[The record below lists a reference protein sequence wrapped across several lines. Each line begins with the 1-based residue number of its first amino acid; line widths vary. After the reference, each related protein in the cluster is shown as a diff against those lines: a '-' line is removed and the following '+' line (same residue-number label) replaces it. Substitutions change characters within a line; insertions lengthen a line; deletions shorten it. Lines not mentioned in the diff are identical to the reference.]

1 MPHGRSVVT
10 MLVQVAMHRVSVRPS
25 LTGLQVVEK
34 VSGSQE
40 VMLVTSALI
49 DSGAEEVRALSDAEV
64 TAEVASELVAGSD
77 VREAVSSELEEDTAV
92 PVAPVVSADVAESV
106 ELEASVGSTALVV
119 SAVEEDSAEE
129 DSAEEDSAAVEDA
142 DVESTALVE
151 GAVPLETSELLG
163 SSLVV
168 TTAEELAGKVLTIVV
183 QAPAWVL
190 VTQLEEAVVLMPQF
204 PKLLRK
210 IVVRLGIEDR
220 SKRDTH

>member
-1 MPHGRSVVT
+1 

>member
-129 DSAEEDSAAVEDA
+129 DSAEEESAAVEDA